1 MKKLAFENETTQT
14 DIIHQ
19 LLIEALEMRKNNIR
33 SNKMELIVI
42 NDDLMDK
49 VIIMS
54 DVKKQDANEL
64 INDYID
70 QGLNADGINNIYRE
84 KIRTE
89 DVIGIIED
97 DGEEWDIDK
106 EVYE

>member
-19 LLIEALEMRKNNIR
+19 LLIEALEMRKNNIG

>member
-19 LLIEALEMRKNNIR
+19 LLIEALEMRKNR